1 MGLRREGFIK
11 PSYYEE
17 LIKGYEEEGQSYEM
31 VSESRVI
38 EARYN
43 EHFIRLILETPEKVL
58 KLYKLKFM
66 NDKVFVTVRIAT
78 IQISY

>member
-43 EHFIRLILETPEKVL
+43 EHFIS
-58 KLYKLKFM
+58 LY
-66 NDKVFVTVRIAT
+66 
-78 IQISY
+78 